1 MFNAF
6 MLCYLFFMSWTLCF
20 LRRPRVS
27 VSKWAQGWVGRY
39 MEKDKGRGSVQ
50 VGGCGVLVIH
60 FFGVYAPLAKR
71 FSLPIRRVRG
81 REARFVD
88 SLFFATPKSKR
99 VLMHARRYTVLTRCT
114 LGLPRYLFF
123 LSWTICF
130 LRRPRVSVS

>member
-1 MFNAF
+1 
-6 MLCYLFFMSWTLCF
+6 
-20 LRRPRVS
+20 
-27 VSKWAQGWVGRY
+27 

-60 FFGVYAPLAKR
+60 FFSVYAPLVKR

-99 VLMHARRYTVLTRCT
+99 VLMHAWRHMPLTLWLVLGRAQVPYSYCMH
-114 LGLPRYLFF
+114 FAK
-123 LSWTICF
+123 
-130 LRRPRVSVS
+130 

>member
-1 MFNAF
+1 
-6 MLCYLFFMSWTLCF
+6 
-20 LRRPRVS
+20 
-27 VSKWAQGWVGRY
+27 

-60 FFGVYAPLAKR
+60 FFGVYAPLVKR
-71 FSLPIRRVRG
+71 FSLPTRRIRG

-99 VLMHARRYTVLTRCT
+99 VLMHARRYKVLTRCT

-123 LSWTICF
+123 LSWTLCF
-130 LRRPRVSVS
+130 MRRPRVSVS

>member
-1 MFNAF
+1 
-6 MLCYLFFMSWTLCF
+6 
-20 LRRPRVS
+20 
-27 VSKWAQGWVGRY
+27 

-88 SLFFATPKSKR
+88 S
-99 VLMHARRYTVLTRCT
+99 
-114 LGLPRYLFF
+114 F
-123 LSWTICF
+123 L